1 MDETHSLLPV
11 CRGQLQTASLA
22 GAMLD
27 AQQCFLPAHRGRNR
41 CGTREAGRPD
51 ERKAISLLSL
61 FFSQCWTKGKTN
73 HVHHALLV
81 LYFPSVSLFK
91 MAQSCYSPMNTG
103 KTVPH
108 LLFSPHF
115 RHHLLASPIATSPC
129 FRFPSSYNNPFF
141 PFLILNGWRVPH
153 LSVAT
158 CQKQTSF
165 KSLCDFAH
173 T

>member
-1 MDETHSLLPV
+1 MRHIPFCLFVVASFKPPLWLGPCQMPSSASSQHTEGETDV
-11 CRGQLQTASLA
+11 AQERQGGQ
-22 GAMLD
+22 M
-27 AQQCFLPAHRGRNR
+27 
-41 CGTREAGRPD
+41 
-51 ERKAISLLSL
+51 
-61 FFSQCWTKGKTN
+61 KGKQFPFSPFSSVNVERREKPITFTM
-73 HVHHALLV
+73 LV

-141 PFLILNGWRVPH
+141 PFLILNG
-153 LSVAT
+153 
-158 CQKQTSF
+158 
-165 KSLCDFAH
+165 
-173 T
+173 

>member
-1 MDETHSLLPV
+1 MRHIPFCLFVVASFKPPLWLGPCQMPSSASSQHTEGETGV
-11 CRGQLQTASLA
+11 AQERQGGQ
-22 GAMLD
+22 M
-27 AQQCFLPAHRGRNR
+27 
-41 CGTREAGRPD
+41 
-51 ERKAISLLSL
+51 
-61 FFSQCWTKGKTN
+61 KGKQFPFSPFSSVNVERREKPITFTM
-73 HVHHALLV
+73 LV

-141 PFLILNGWRVPH
+141 PFLILNG
-153 LSVAT
+153 
-158 CQKQTSF
+158 
-165 KSLCDFAH
+165 
-173 T
+173 